1 MHVRK
6 NPMQK
11 NDIWGKIQQSNN
23 VKVLAKYIR
32 EKWRLGQNTME
43 QSVKLAAKHITKK
56 CSLGKLHWKK
66 KTFGAKYIGEK
77 WKGFGKTHYEKIH
90 SLQTTM
96 GKKAFGAKYNEEKW
110 KGFGK
115 THCEKNHSGQ
125 NTEKMGRIH
134 QSKKPLEQNTMEKG
148 VMFSAKYIRQC
159 F

>member
-1 MHVRK
+1 MAF
-6 NPMQK
+6 
-11 NDIWGKIQQSNN
+11 G
-23 VKVLAKYIR
+23 AKYNGAKCQTCGKTHH
-32 EKWRLGQNTME
+32 EKM
-43 QSVKLAAKHITKK
+43 QSWQTTLE
-56 CSLGKLHWKK
+56 K

-90 SLQTTM
+90 SWQTTM